1 MAVPLP
7 APSPLPQGGASYGY
21 QPTSD
26 PYSYSPNGSGG
37 LNYFQG
43 SNPITNSQFGAG
55 TGIDYGALEAA
66 QLASLPSLQGS
77 ADPSRTPHGG
87 EVLGA
92 SSDPYAPWGGQ
103 AAYSSLRS
111 GFGTQK
117 QGIFDTANEAV
128 GSAGRGL
135 NSSILDLLDSL
146 RSGQRNIDS
155 QGVQNELSRQ
165 QGTEGV
171 LGMVGR
177 GIRSGGVMLNNRN
190 ASDSSATQAI
200 ANAYGDLGRRQLSS
214 VGNQYA
220 QGQNAI
226 QQAQVDL
233 GDQQAQG
240 SRHIQESKTNVINGI
255 VTQARNSL
263 AALDAA
269 IAGASLPDRINIEQ
283 EKEKIKNDATAQLQQ
298 YDQQLAQG
306 VGGIQ
311 AASAD
316 TNRAGAAQLAAAGTA
331 PDNAFSYTDQAP
343 AQLQN
348 TGPFSSTLPLFQLSR
363 SRRQG

>member
-1 MAVPLP
+1 MTPEAIKADYTQNGAAYSGSSTPMLGVT
-7 APSPLPQGGASYGY
+7 PS
-21 QPTSD
+21 T
-26 PYSYSPNGSGG
+26 YSYVPDAAGGYNFYQNG
-37 LNYFQG
+37 NT
-43 SNPITNSQFGAG
+43 PITREQYSSLSGNPYPGGTGAG
-55 TGIDYGALEAA
+55 A
-66 QLASLPSLQGS
+66 
-77 ADPSRTPHGG
+77 
-87 EVLGA
+87 VLGA
-92 SSDPYAPWGGQ
+92 AAAPTAPTADPYAQWGGQ
-103 AAYSSLRS
+103 QKYDALRS
-111 GFGTQK
+111 GFDSQH
-117 QGIFDTANEAV
+117 QGITDTANEAV

-155 QGVQNELSRQ
+155 QGVQNELAKQ
-165 QGTEGV
+165 QGTQGV

-177 GIRSGGVMLNNRN
+177 GIRSGGVMLANKN
-190 ASDSSATQAI
+190 ASDSSASQAL

-214 VGNQYA
+214 VGSQYA

-226 QQAQVDL
+226 QQAQTDL

-240 SRHIQESKTNVINGI
+240 TRHIQESKTNVVNGI
-255 VTQARNSL
+255 VTGARNSL

-283 EKEKIKNDATAQLQQ
+283 EKEKIRNNAMTQLQR

-316 TNRAGAAQLAAAGTA
+316 TNRASAAALANQGTA
-331 PDNAFSYTDQAP
+331 ADNAFSYTDQAP

-348 TGPFSSTLPLFQLSR
+348 TGPFSSNLPLFQLSR
-363 SRRQG
+363 SKKTG